1 VSREL
6 SPAALDV
13 RAEAG
18 PEAGTDLAEVTGVAG
33 DADPR
38 PDSRPDLW
46 LVGDRSRPPGAA
58 AAPRAPV
65 RQRGVRAWLAR
76 GRVGPAPTSEVGR
89 QTGARC

>member
-1 VSREL
+1 M

-13 RAEAG
+13 G
-18 PEAGTDLAEVTGVAG
+18 PDVGTDLAGTDLAEVAGVA
-33 DADPR
+33 DSR

-58 AAPRAPV
+58 AAPRAPAQ
-65 RQRGVRAWLAR
+65 QRGIRAWLAR

>member
-33 DADPR
+33 VA
-38 PDSRPDLW
+38 DSRPDLW

-58 AAPRAPV
+58 AAPRAPA